1 MTEHDA
7 LRVWC
12 RTCGAPAGER
22 CRTYRTYRGD
32 PGGRPTAPHAVRW
45 RDSRPVSPD
54 QSVFVYDRAST
65 ASCPVISLA
74 AWKRARAA
82 AS

>member
-1 MTEHDA
+1 MTALDA

-12 RTCGAPAGER
+12 RTCGAAAGER

-45 RDSRPVSPD
+45 RDSRPVGPD
-54 QSVFVYDRAST
+54 QGVFVYDRGST
-65 ASCPVISLA
+65 AECAVIDLA
-74 AWKRARAA
+74 TWKAGRAA